1 VSRRAALV
9 AIALSVA
16 TAAAAAEKEV
26 PASERRFF
34 ALGELGWNGLAGIGV
49 DAGWRAL
56 PFVTV
61 EGGAGFS
68 LLKWKGGVRI
78 RAHLRPARYTP
89 FIAAGALFASGD
101 SAETRL
107 DFAGNPL
114 RYRTRPSQYAQLA
127 AGLDY
132 VGEDGVTL
140 MATLGWAFLLAP
152 NVDITLGT
160 PNATQSRL
168 LFLAYDSGPV
178 ASFAVGYSF

>member
-1 VSRRAALV
+1 MSGRAAL
-9 AIALSVA
+9 AALA
-16 TAAAAAEKEV
+16 LCTAAAAPAAEKEI
-26 PASERRFF
+26 PAAERRFF
-34 ALGELGWNGLAGIGV
+34 ALGELGWNGLAGVGV

-56 PFVTV
+56 PFLTL

-68 LLKWKGGVRI
+68 LLKWKGGLRI
-78 RAHLRPARYTP
+78 RAHLPPSRYTP
-89 FIAAGALFASGD
+89 FLAAGALFASGD
-101 SAETRL
+101 SSETRL
-107 DFAGNPL
+107 DYAGNPL
-114 RYRTRPSQYAQLA
+114 RYRTLPSQYVQVV

-140 MATLGWAFLLAP
+140 MATLGWAILLSR

-168 LFLAYDSGPV
+168 LSLAYGSGPV